1 VPDVPV
7 PVGLGFQAALAAFV
21 PDPALV
27 VLESLRRCVDGITLV
42 LSTRRSEVPCPDCGT
57 LSARVHS
64 RYRRTLADLPCS
76 GVAVEVDLHTR
87 RFFCDQ
93 TACPRH
99 TFSEPLPGVVAPY
112 GRHTLRCEQ
121 ALCALALALGGEPG
135 TRMAARF
142 SLAVSADRLLRRLR
156 QIPDGEALTARV
168 LGVDDWAWKKH
179 QRYGTILVDLE
190 RRSVVDLLPDR
201 KADTLAR
208 WLRAHPGV
216 EVVARDRAGAYADGI
231 IQGAPEATQV
241 ADRFHL
247 VMNAREALQ
256 RVVHRHQGVLRTAMK
271 ASRQEESAT
280 SSPTESVQPASAAGV
295 AERAH
300 RLARYQEVIRLR
312 QQGAGI
318 GVIAHAL
325 SMGAGTVRRYLQ
337 AGGFPERHRPRSR
350 ASILDPYVEYLGK
363 RWQEGCHDARQLWRE
378 ICSQGFTGS
387 DGIVRRWLMQF
398 KQDLPAALQH
408 GHRYQRRAAVT
419 QMSQAPPTP
428 RSVAWLLFRND
439 IGEEKDRVYI
449 ERVLTLSAEIRQA
462 TELAREFHRI
472 VREQR
477 SADLDAWLTK
487 TDQSEL
493 RSFAESLRKDLRA
506 VRAALTLPWSNGQ
519 TEGQV
524 HRLKLIK
531 RQMQGRAKFDLLR
544 QRVRHAA

>member
-190 RRSVVDLLPDR
+190 RRCVVDLLPDR
-201 KADTLAR
+201 KADTLAEWFR
-208 WLRAHPGV
+208 THPGV

-231 IQGAPEATQV
+231 LQGAPEAVQV

-256 RVVHRHQGVLRTAMK
+256 RVVHRHQGVLRAAMK
-271 ASRQEESAT
+271 TATPEASPAE
-280 SSPTESVQPASAAGV
+280 SSPEPVQLASAAGV
-295 AERAH
+295 AERER
-300 RLARYQEVIRLR
+300 RLARYQEVMRLR
-312 QQGAGI
+312 QQGAGVAAIAQALRI
-318 GVIAHAL
+318 GT
-325 SMGAGTVRRYLQ
+325 GTVRRYLQ

-350 ASILDPYVEYLGK
+350 PSILDPFIDYLRR

-378 ICSQGFTGS
+378 IRTQGFPGS
-387 DGIVRRWLMQF
+387 DGIVRRWLMPF

-419 QMSQAPPTP
+419 RMAEAPPTT
-428 RSVAWLLFRND
+428 RQVAWMLFSDD
-439 IGEEKDRVYI
+439 IHEEKDRLYV
-449 ERVLTLSAEIRQA
+449 ERVLASSIELRQA
-462 TELAREFHRI
+462 TELAREFHRM
-472 VREQR
+472 VRERR
-477 SADLDAWLTK
+477 SEDLDDWLAR
-487 TDQSEL
+487 TDQSAL
-493 RSFAESLRKDLRA
+493 HSFGESLRKDLRA

-531 RQMQGRAKFDLLR
+531 RQMHGRAKFDLLAR
-544 QRVRHAA
+544 RVCHAA